1 MIYTKVET
9 RHLYLE
15 TETSD
20 PRDMYGKYLAKPIVK
35 TWKEQFIDQDT
46 KEQVEVERRE
56 LLMESGTFIG
66 KDVLA
71 KIQFFMQAD
80 GIESVTVSNQRREGS
95 LRPNSALR
103 SYVVQMVWGETPRK
117 ILLRAQDINQAIE
130 IANDFSELHSTQP
143 FGFTAVKEVQGFIIT
158 ENLMRIDTNPII
170 HRYAKSGDGEAYRAM
185 MHKLCSDIIP
195 VNLDID
201 EEKEECIDRNRSW
214 FQIQVEYGTYRED
227 ELEDAS
233 TATVINIKDIK
244 KDTNIT
250 NSIVVNDQ
258 QFLVYADSA
267 ERAMAIV
274 NRLISTLTEARKLQ
288 DKDTAS
294 RLYIALQKAAPFPV
308 SHYVPY
314 EFTLAYAKDGKI
326 YM

>member
-56 LLMESGTFIG
+56 ILMESGTLIS

-158 ENLMRIDTNPII
+158 ENLMRLDTNPII
-170 HRYAKSGDGEAYRAM
+170 NRYAKSGDGDAYRAM

-201 EEKEECIDRNRSW
+201 EEKEECIDRSW

-244 KDTNIT
+244 KDTNT
-250 NSIVVNDQ
+250 ANSIVVNDQ

-267 ERAMAIV
+267 ERAVAIATHLV
-274 NRLISTLTEARKLQ
+274 KTLTDARFLQ
-288 DKDTAS
+288 DKDTTS
-294 RLYIALQKAAPFPV
+294 RLYIAMRKAAPFPV

-314 EFTLAYAKDGKI
+314 EFTLAYAKDRKI